1 MTRFYHFREA
11 VADAEKQLKTNG
23 VIVDTG
29 RWQGVPTNG
38 KPDLMTNEILN
49 WSCTVPIPTTIS
61 GLVMDVHPNMPWA
74 EDHFQERVGGV
85 PMNPDP
91 SYEHWPWWKGQAQ
104 ASMVAEGKEF
114 THTYSER
121 FWPKRA
127 GIKPWVRAGM
137 VVDPHDNE
145 GIRYAYG
152 DLNDVIN
159 LLARDPY
166 TRQAYLPIFFPE
178 DTGAVHG
185 GRIPCTLGYHF
196 MLRNNYLH
204 LWYEIRSCDY
214 VRHLRDDLYMA
225 ARLCQHVVE
234 QLQKRQDKLNPG
246 PWVNVKP
253 GNLHFLA
260 HSLHY
265 HQGDVH
271 LLGGI

>member
-11 VADAEKQLKTNG
+11 VADVRKQLKTEG

-49 WSCTVPIPTTIS
+49 WSCTVPIPTSIS
-61 GLVMDVHPNMPWA
+61 GLQMDVHPNLPWA

-91 SYEHWPWWKGQAQ
+91 SYEYWPWWKGQAQ
-104 ASMVAEGKEF
+104 ASMVADGQVF

-121 FWPKRA
+121 FWPKE
-127 GIKPWVRAGM
+127 
-137 VVDPHDNE
+137 DPSQDGFDYPE
-145 GIRYAYG
+145 QRMGIRYVYG
-152 DLNDVIN
+152 DLNDVID

-196 MLRNNYLH
+196 MLRDNYLH
-204 LWYEIRSCDY
+204 TWYEIRSCDF

-225 ARLCQHVVE
+225 ARLCQHVLI
-234 QLQKRQDKLNPG
+234 QLYDNTRSVDNPG
-246 PWVNVKP
+246 TGIWENAQP

-265 HQGDVH
+265 HQGDAH
-271 LLGGI
+271 LLGEI